1 MAKSLEKY
9 MDKKIIKKS
18 EIFIDKVEADMSY
31 KAELP
36 NDSLDFEWISEFEYC
51 FPYIDNIVRVPKLT
65 LVTEEDT
72 VKIEKARKIT
82 VASVKD
88 LSRHTQYIDKLDKK
102 TQDVQPSKILIQ
114 RYEETYNTYENRF
127 LFTLLDSIIRF
138 MAIQD
143 NILDNLEI
151 KNHKFLEYKAST
163 NNGKEKINIELKI
176 TSKDLEE
183 DNNKNNNLADE
194 IDDIK
199 SRVKRLKDYVNSWQ
213 RSEFFKAMSKVKS
226 PFVKPPIKKTNLI
239 LKNPN
244 FQTGLRLWLF
254 LQTYGLNENDPK
266 NILDS
271 NGDNTLRSILND
283 AFLMD
288 YYVLDA
294 IASKKK
300 EQKENLAKYAVVMLN
315 QQVSR
320 VISLLMNCGIKI
332 TEEDLFKLITQQME
346 DERNKRLVGSEDVKK
361 KFKSAIEEYLEK
373 STNYL

>member
-1 MAKSLEKY
+1 MAKSLDKY

-18 EIFIDKVEADMSY
+18 ETFIDKVEADMSY

-88 LSRHTQYIDKLDKK
+88 LSRHTQYIDKVDKK

-143 NILDNLEI
+143 NILSNLEI

-163 NNGKEKINIELKI
+163 NNGLEKINIELKI
-176 TSKDLEE
+176 TSRDLEE
-183 DNNKNNNLADE
+183 DKNKNNNLDDE
-194 IDDIK
+194 IEDIK
-199 SRVKRLKDYVNSWQ
+199 ARVKRLKDYVNSWQ

-300 EQKENLAKYAVVMLN
+300 EQKENLAKYAIVMLN

-320 VISLLMNCGIKI
+320 VIALLMNCGIKI

-346 DERNKRLVGSEDVKK
+346 DEKNKRLVGSEDVKK

>member
-9 MDKKIIKKS
+9 IDKKLSKKT
-18 EIFIDKVEADMSY
+18 ENFIQKVESDMSY

-36 NDSLDFEWISEFEYC
+36 SDSLDFEWISEFEYC
-51 FPYIDNIVRVPKLT
+51 FPYIDNIVRAPKVT

-102 TQDVQPSKILIQ
+102 TKDVQPSKILIQ

-143 NILDNLEI
+143 NILNNLEI
-151 KNHKFLEYKAST
+151 KNHKFLEYKAT
-163 NNGKEKINIELKI
+163 TENGLEKINIELKI

-183 DNNKNNNLADE
+183 DKNKSANLGDE

-199 SRVKRLKDYVNSWQ
+199 YRVKRLKDYVVSWQ
-213 RSEFFKAMSKVKS
+213 RSEFFKAMSKIKS

-244 FQTGLRLWLF
+244 FQTALRLWLF
-254 LQTYGLNENDPK
+254 LQTYGLNENDPR

-271 NGDNTLRSILND
+271 NGDNTLKSILD
-283 AFLMD
+283 DSFLMD

-294 IASKKK
+294 ICSKKK
-300 EQKENLAKYAVVMLN
+300 EQKENLAKYAIIMLN
-315 QQVSR
+315 QQISR
-320 VISLLMNCGIKI
+320 VISLLINCGINL
-332 TEEDLFKLITQQME
+332 TEEDLFKLISNEME
-346 DERNKRLVGSEDVKK
+346 KQKNKRLVGSEDVKK
-361 KFKSAIEEYLEK
+361 KFKSAIEEYLER